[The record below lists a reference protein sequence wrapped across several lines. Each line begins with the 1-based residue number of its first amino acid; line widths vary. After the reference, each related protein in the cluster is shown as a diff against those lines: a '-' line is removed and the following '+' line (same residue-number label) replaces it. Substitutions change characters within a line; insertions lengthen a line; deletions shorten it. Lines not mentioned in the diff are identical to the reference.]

1 MLPLP
6 PTHVSPVP
14 VPRSSCHLLCCRGAE
29 RLGEAVSGQVTAL
42 YIGYVHKPPR
52 ACSVAV
58 AVPRPDLVPTLPT
71 LGEAKLAGAGTVGST
86 DPQSPNFSTVNV
98 IF

>member
-1 MLPLP
+1 M
-6 PTHVSPVP
+6 
-14 VPRSSCHLLCCRGAE
+14 
-29 RLGEAVSGQVTAL
+29 SGQVTAL
-42 YIGYVHKPPR
+42 YIGHVHKPLR

-58 AVPRPDLVPTLPT
+58 AVPRPDLVPPLPI
-71 LGEAKLAGAGTVGST
+71 LGEAKLVGAGTVGST